1 MHCYDKDPRI
11 SEKQLI
17 ESHCNVNFASN
28 HYLCAYHRCI
38 YGTYWKP
45 PKNCLFP
52 EHQKTTGKQPAS
64 CPATIKQS
72 NCLTSIY
79 ERKFSIGGT
88 LCIKHVKLIN
98 SLLSEEN
105 KDGCDLNN
113 SNTSVYEPPCCETLP
128 HSQIDYSDK
137 TRKDLSSTLNLSPI
151 WGIKRINAEDL
162 ADSSLRQIKS
172 KYIKAKLNLKETFAS
187 SVTPGQSDIL
197 KEYPSQSDEENE
209 VISKELQAMIDLYR
223 DSDKICQ
230 TIILSMVD
238 KPKEE
243 IMQLFGCTKYK
254 IDQTC
259 LLKKQSDSL
268 NIPKVVKHNHQRM
281 DQLKYEYFLDFIF
294 TSGILM
300 DVAYGTT
307 NTKHDS
313 GETQT
318 LSHAV
323 LTVRFKHVIGS
334 YTEICKCSEFQ
345 LFSESSLYR
354 ILRSL
359 KPSHR
364 KSLSGLDD
372 IMADGLNAFDSLH
385 GIIYFTLPTYWTGAS
400 YISLLRL
407 CEIFLNDEL
416 SIRD

>member
-1 MHCYDKDPRI
+1 MK
-11 SEKQLI
+11 E
-17 ESHCNVNFASN
+17 NFPLVGP
-28 HYLCAYHRCI
+28 YV
-38 YGTYWKP
+38 
-45 PKNCLFP
+45 
-52 EHQKTTGKQPAS
+52 
-64 CPATIKQS
+64 
-72 NCLTSIY
+72 
-79 ERKFSIGGT
+79 
-88 LCIKHVKLIN
+88 HVKLIN

-345 LFSESSLYR
+345 PFSESSLYR

-385 GIIYFTLPTYWTGAS
+385 GIIHFTLPTYWTGAS
-400 YISLLRL
+400 YISLLSL